1 MQEVRSFLNSSFFIL
16 TSVILTSLAIAL
28 AGGCASAPKVVAPVL
43 TYEQKL
49 AQIIK
54 LEDQRILRESPPP
67 PPPTTGRGR
76 RRAVPPP
83 AVPDLVPMLGDA
95 EARVRWRAALAI
107 GRVGLPEGVAPV
119 SALLKDVDADV
130 RQIAALALGLIGD
143 PAAAPALTSALADT
157 SDMVR
162 GRAAE
167 ALGLIGHAPSADAIA
182 TMGRDAA
189 NRANLPS
196 IAPDEEKWPMEPPV
210 EAFRLASYALVRLK
224 AYDQLASVVLDG
236 SGQPRTGWWPVA
248 YALQRVEDP
257 RAVPALTA
265 LAKGPGRY
273 TRAFAARGLGQAKA
287 QGAVDA
293 LVAMVDPAAMDPL
306 VAVSAIRA
314 LGQIGGQA
322 ATDALMALLTAPK
335 LDPNVRLEAV
345 TAIGVLRAA
354 PAADLLMD
362 LAGDPWPAMRAQ
374 ALRALS
380 LVDPNAF
387 LFALSG
393 LDPDRHWSVRASL
406 ATTLA
411 GIDREI
417 AVPQLGPMLEDS
429 DRRVVPA
436 VLSALVA
443 TRAPDVDAILRKH
456 LDDPDVVIRMTAVRE
471 LGELKPSDGATLF
484 PDVYRRWAADAT
496 YLARAAA
503 LTSLAKYGSSAVPTL
518 KEALADRDW
527 AVRVRALDLLR
538 QVEPVSADPSTIRPV
553 PVAAAAVADSAE
565 VTAPKFSPH
574 LYVETR
580 KGLIEIE
587 LAVHDAP
594 LTCQTIMTLARK
606 GFFTGIP
613 FHRVVPNFVAQAGD
627 PRGDGEGGPGFTIRD
642 EINQIPYLRGT
653 VGMALD
659 WRDTGGSQFF
669 ITHSPQPHLDAR
681 YTVFGRVV
689 NGMDVVDQLQ
699 QWDVIERVRVWDGV
713 RVE

>member
-1 MQEVRSFLNSSFFIL
+1 MRPETTAGIA
-16 TSVILTSLAIAL
+16 LAIAL
-28 AGGCASAPKVVAPVL
+28 AGGCATAPKTVAPVL
-43 TYEQKL
+43 SYEQKL

-67 PPPTTGRGR
+67 PPPVTGRGR

-83 AVPDLVPMLGDA
+83 PVPDLVPMLGDPD
-95 EARVRWRAALAI
+95 ARVRWRAALAI
-107 GRVGLPEGVAPV
+107 GRVGLPAGAAPV

-143 PAAAPALTSALADT
+143 PSAAPALTSALGDA

-167 ALGLIGHAPSADAIA
+167 ALGLIGHAPAADAIA

-189 NRANLPS
+189 NRADLPS
-196 IAPDEEKWPMEPPV
+196 IAPDEEKWPMQPPV
-210 EAFRLASYALVRLK
+210 EAFRLAAYALVRLK

-236 SGQPRTGWWPVA
+236 SGQPRTAWWPVA
-248 YALQRVEDP
+248 YALQRIEDP

-287 QGAVDA
+287 EGVVDA
-293 LVAMVDPAAMDPL
+293 LAAMIDPAALDPL

-322 ATDALMALLTAPK
+322 ATDALMALLNAPK
-335 LDPNVRLEAV
+335 VAPNVKLEAV

-354 PAADLLMD
+354 TAADLLMD

-380 LVDPNAF
+380 LVDPDAF

-393 LDPDRHWSVRASL
+393 LDPDRHWSVRAAL

-411 GIDREI
+411 GIDRDV
-417 AVPQLGPMLEDS
+417 AVPRLEPMLEDS

-436 VLSALVA
+436 VLSALA
-443 TRAPDVDAILRKH
+443 ASKAPDVDAILRKH

-471 LGELKPSDGATLF
+471 LGELAPADGPTLF
-484 PDVYRRWAADAT
+484 QDAYRRWAADAT

-503 LTSLAKYGSSAVPTL
+503 LTALAKYGPGAVPTL
-518 KEALADRDW
+518 KEALADKEW

-538 QVEPVSADPSTIRPV
+538 QVDPASADPAAIRPV
-553 PVAAAAVADSAE
+553 PAPAATVADSAE

-713 RVE
+713 QID